1 MKTKYILFAVT
12 LLLGFSSCSKN
23 DEGNTELTPESSEMV
38 TVSLALGGEV
48 ITSEQPLSRAEETS
62 STDLYGVQVYE
73 EGNKYAHGLFDN
85 VADMKINLTKD
96 KTYKFVVTLVK
107 NGKNIIDNAGG
118 YSYPFISYRSY
129 RQANFM
135 SYDYRISTVN
145 NYFIYDSYG
154 YKDDVLQS
162 GYTSLD
168 SYSDVYYP
176 ETDRFYGELS
186 GYIPTV
192 NGTANIELKRT
203 AFGLR
208 YEIENLTDGSISLNV
223 SKTFTPSSTS
233 ITETFIDET
242 GVTESETEGRIFT
255 FKDVYACWQ
264 LADDYSESVT
274 VSISWL
280 RGIGVTVPLG
290 SVNVQVKRNVMN
302 VLKINLAASD
312 GDATIGITTED
323 DSSMTGEGVEV
334 PLE

>member
-38 TVSLALGGEV
+38 TASLALGGEV

-73 EGNKYAHGLFDN
+73 GEDYYAYGLFDN
-85 VADMKINLTKD
+85 IDDMKIKLTRD
-96 KTYKFVVTLVK
+96 KAYKFVVTLVK
-107 NGKNIIDNAGG
+107 DGKNKVNYDYYLTSSTNNRYYG
-118 YSYPFISYRSY
+118 YDYPFLHNSRFETDITNS
-129 RQANFM
+129 FE
-135 SYDYRISTVN
+135 
-145 NYFIYDSYG
+145 
-154 YKDDVLQS
+154 
-162 GYTSLD
+162 
-168 SYSDVYYP
+168 YSDFNRFEGLGSGHTVMDGRGSLYYP

-223 SKTFTPSSTS
+223 SKTFTPSNTS

-242 GVTESETEGRIFT
+242 GITESETEGRIFT
-255 FKDVYACWQ
+255 FKDVYSCWQ

>member
-1 MKTKYILFAVT
+1 MKTKYILFMIA
-12 LLLGFSSCSKN
+12 LLLGFSSCSNN
-23 DEGNTELTPESSEMV
+23 DEGSVEPTPESSEMV
-38 TVSLALGGEV
+38 TVSLALGGE
-48 ITSEQPLSRAEETS
+48 ITISEQPLSRAEETS

-73 EGNKYAHGLFDN
+73 GEHYYAFGVFDN
-85 VADMKINLTKD
+85 IDDMKINLTKG

-107 NGKNIIDNAGG
+107 EGKDKLRCYKNS
-118 YSYPFISYRSY
+118 YSYHTNYPLGTPDISSIYSTPSPF
-129 RQANFM
+129 
-135 SYDYRISTVN
+135 
-145 NYFIYDSYG
+145 NYFYYD
-154 YKDDVLQS
+154 L
-162 GYTSLD
+162 TWRLD
-168 SYSDVYYP
+168 NLGGGKTRLIDGSIRFYP
-176 ETDRFYGELS
+176 EIDRFYGELS
-186 GYIPTV
+186 GYTPTV

-223 SKTFTPSSTS
+223 SKTFTADNDE

-242 GVTESETEGRIFT
+242 GITESETEGRIFT
-255 FKDVYACWQ
+255 FKDVYSCWQ

-274 VSISWL
+274 VAVKWL
-280 RGIGVTVPLG
+280 RGIGVEVDLG

>member
-1 MKTKYILFAVT
+1 MKTKYILFMIA
-12 LLLGFSSCSKN
+12 LLLGFSSCSNN
-23 DEGNTELTPESSEMV
+23 DEGSVEPTPESSEMV
-38 TVSLALGGEV
+38 TVSLALSGE
-48 ITSEQPLSRAEETS
+48 ITTSEQPLSRAEVTS
-62 STDLYGVQVYE
+62 STDLYGIQVIE
-73 EGNKYAHGLFDN
+73 DDKGYAIGLVDDIKN
-85 VADMKINLTKD
+85 LKINLYKN
-96 KTYKFVVTLVK
+96 KTYKFVVSLIRDAK
-107 NGKNIIDNAGG
+107 NKLYNQGDNWIL
-118 YSYPFISYRSY
+118 Y
-129 RQANFM
+129 
-135 SYDYRISTVN
+135 
-145 NYFIYDSYG
+145 
-154 YKDDVLQS
+154 YKDGYWPYLQYNS
-162 GYTSLD
+162 FLYGTWNIMEYLRRGKVQMQRKSSTGI
-168 SYSDVYYP
+168 VNPTFYYP

-186 GYIPTV
+186 GYTPTV

-223 SKTFTPSSTS
+223 SKTFTDDNDE

-242 GVTESETEGRIFT
+242 GITESETEGRIFT
-255 FKDVYACWQ
+255 FKDVYSCWQ

-280 RGIGVTVPLG
+280 RDIGVEVPLG

-302 VLKINLAASD
+302 VLNINLAASD

>member
-73 EGNKYAHGLFDN
+73 EGKKYAYGLFDN
-85 VADMKINLTKD
+85 IGDMKINLTRD
-96 KTYKFVVTLVK
+96 KAYKFVVTLVK
-107 NGKNIIDNAGG
+107 DGKNKVDCPNEAYDYPFVSFTGRTPLSNKFNYSNSVYFTGLTSGHTSIDN
-118 YSYPFISYRSY
+118 Y
-129 RQANFM
+129 
-135 SYDYRISTVN
+135 N
-145 NYFIYDSYG
+145 NR
-154 YKDDVLQS
+154 
-162 GYTSLD
+162 
-168 SYSDVYYP
+168 YYP
-176 ETDRFYGELS
+176 KTDRFYGELS

-242 GVTESETEGRIFT
+242 GITESETEGRIFT

>member
-1 MKTKYILFAVT
+1 MKTKYILFMIA
-12 LLLGFSSCSKN
+12 LLLGFSSCSNN
-23 DEGNTELTPESSEMV
+23 DEGSVEPTPESSEMV
-38 TVSLALGGEV
+38 TVSLALSGE
-48 ITSEQPLSRAEETS
+48 ITTSEQPLSRAEETS

-73 EGNKYAHGLFDN
+73 GEHYYAFGVFDN
-85 VADMKINLTKD
+85 IDDMKINLTKG

-107 NGKNIIDNAGG
+107 DGKNKLYGIS
-118 YSYPFISYRSY
+118 SYCDYWLYPLGVNRIEDWNSSNYPDPF
-129 RQANFM
+129 
-135 SYDYRISTVN
+135 
-145 NYFIYDSYG
+145 NYFY
-154 YKDDVLQS
+154 
-162 GYTSLD
+162 YTSRVYLD
-168 SYSDVYYP
+168 ALGYGRTTIGNNVSRYYP
-176 ETDRFYGELS
+176 EIDRFYGELS
-186 GYIPTV
+186 GYVATV
-192 NGTANIELKRT
+192 NGIANIELKRT

-208 YEIENLTDGSISLNV
+208 YEIENLTDGSISLYV
-223 SKTFTPSSTS
+223 SKTFSADNDE
-233 ITETFIDET
+233 ITETFINET
-242 GVTESETEGRIFT
+242 GITESETEGRIFT

>member
-96 KTYKFVVTLVK
+96 KAYKFVVTLVK
-107 NGKNIIDNAGG
+107 DGKNKVDCPNE
-118 YSYPFISYRSY
+118 
-129 RQANFM
+129 
-135 SYDYRISTVN
+135 SYDHPFVCSTDRTPLSN
-145 NYFIYDSYG
+145 KFNYSNSVYFTG
-154 YKDDVLQS
+154 LTS
-162 GYTSLD
+162 GYTSID
-168 SYSDVYYP
+168 NYNNRYYP
-176 ETDRFYGELS
+176 KTDRFYGELS
-186 GYIPTV
+186 GYTPTV

-208 YEIENLTDGSISLNV
+208 YEIENLTDGSISLTV
-223 SKTFTPSSTS
+223 SKTFSANNSSN
-233 ITETFIDET
+233 TETFINGT
-242 GVTESETEGRIFT
+242 GITESETEGIIFT

-280 RGIGVTVPLG
+280 RDIGVEVPLG

>member
-85 VADMKINLTKD
+85 VADMKINLTRD
-96 KTYKFVVTLVK
+96 KAYKFVVTLVK
-107 NGKNIIDNAGG
+107 DGKNKVNCSNEA
-118 YSYPFISYRSY
+118 YSHPFVRFDRTPLSNKFNY
-129 RQANFM
+129 
-135 SYDYRISTVN
+135 N
-145 NYFIYDSYG
+145 NSAYFTG
-154 YKDDVLQS
+154 LTS
-162 GYTSLD
+162 GYTSID
-168 SYSDVYYP
+168 NYNERYYP

-223 SKTFTPSSTS
+223 SKTFTDDNDE

-242 GVTESETEGRIFT
+242 GITESETEGRIFT
-255 FKDVYACWQ
+255 FKDVYSCWQ

-274 VSISWL
+274 VAVKWL
-280 RGIGVTVPLG
+280 RGIGVEVDLG

>member
-73 EGNKYAHGLFDN
+73 EGKKYAYGLFDN
-85 VADMKINLTKD
+85 IGDMKINLTRD
-96 KTYKFVVTLVK
+96 KAYKFVVTLVK
-107 NGKNIIDNAGG
+107 DGKNKVNYDYYLSSSNYKCYG
-118 YSYPFISYRSY
+118 YSYPFLQNSYFETDITNSFEYSDFNR
-129 RQANFM
+129 FE
-135 SYDYRISTVN
+135 
-145 NYFIYDSYG
+145 G
-154 YKDDVLQS
+154 LGS
-162 GYTSLD
+162 GYTVMAVGGS
-168 SYSDVYYP
+168 SYYP

-223 SKTFTPSSTS
+223 SKTFTDDNDE

-242 GVTESETEGRIFT
+242 GITESETEGRIFT
-255 FKDVYACWQ
+255 FKDVYSCWQ